1 MNIENIRKLFI
12 VFVSLSGAYSVL
24 FGAWLSHQGH
34 SLPVESISTLK
45 VAHFYQFMHTIA
57 LLAVC
62 LFWQFTKSKAA
73 YITATLLTLGI
84 LLFSGSLYLKVF
96 FAWQIIGKL
105 APIGGILLS
114 LAWLSVLIHLNIRK
128 H

>member
-1 MNIENIRKLFI
+1 MKIDNMRKLFI

-24 FGAWLSHQGH
+24 FGAWLSHQGDL
-34 SLPVESISTLK
+34 LPIESVATLK
-45 VAHFYQFMHTIA
+45 IAHFYQFLHTIA

-62 LFWQFTKSKAA
+62 FYWQFTQSKAA
-73 YITATLLTLGI
+73 FLTATLLSLGI
-84 LLFSGSLYLKVF
+84 LLFSGSLYVKVL
-96 FAWQIIGKL
+96 FACELIGKL
-105 APIGGILLS
+105 TPIGGILLS

>member
-1 MNIENIRKLFI
+1 MKIDKARKLFI

-24 FGAWLSHQGH
+24 FGAWLSHQGDL
-34 SLPVESISTLK
+34 LPTLK
-45 VAHFYQFMHTIA
+45 IAHFYQFLHTIA

-62 LFWQFTKSKAA
+62 FFWQSTQPKAA
-73 YITATLLTLGI
+73 FLTATLLSLGM
-84 LLFSGSLYLKVF
+84 LLFSGSLYVKVL
-96 FAWQIIGKL
+96 FACELIGKL
-105 APIGGILLS
+105 TPFGGILLS